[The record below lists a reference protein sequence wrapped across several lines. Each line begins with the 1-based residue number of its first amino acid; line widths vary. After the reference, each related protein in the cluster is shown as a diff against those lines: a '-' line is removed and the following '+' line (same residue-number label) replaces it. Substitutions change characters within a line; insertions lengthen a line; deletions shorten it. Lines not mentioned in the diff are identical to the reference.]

1 MNLSLKKIAEFVGGE
16 CIGCGE
22 EIIKSVTTDTREEQK
37 NALFVALCGE
47 KFDGHNFAQNAI
59 ENGAVAVLSEKRE
72 LSEKLPII
80 YVKSTYEALLNLAA
94 GYRDMLSPV
103 VIGVTGSV
111 GKTTTKDMI
120 AAVLSQGLKT
130 LKTQGNLNNHIGLPK
145 TVFKLSE
152 DDRAAVLE
160 MGMNHAGEISVLT
173 QVARP
178 DIAVITNIGVSHIE
192 YLKTRENILKAKL
205 EILEGMSEDAPII
218 VDSDNDLLGALGS
231 KYQNHRVIRC
241 SLTNEDADIY
251 AKNITEGSEGSRYE
265 IWNGKELLTNVYLPC
280 VGRHNVS
287 NSLLAAAVGIEAGLS
302 PEQIAAGLSA
312 FVPSGMRQKITKI
325 NDMTFIEDCYNA
337 SPTSMSASLSVLES
351 ISEKRAV
358 AVLGD
363 MLELGDIA
371 EKAHTEVGQEA
382 AEKCQLLVCC
392 GNNAR
397 LMKEAAENK
406 GTKAVYFET
415 KEETAA
421 YLLKE
426 LKKGD
431 CVLFKASLGMD
442 FAKLLSLIYA
452 ELSQN

>member
-1 MNLSLKKIAEFVGGE
+1 MNLSLKKIAEFTGGE
-16 CIGCGE
+16 CIGCGD
-22 EIIKSVTTDTREEQK
+22 EIVTAITTDTREEQK
-37 NALFVALCGE
+37 NALFVCLKGE
-47 KFDGHNFAQNAI
+47 KFDGHSFAKSAI
-59 ENGAVAVLSEKRE
+59 ENGAVAVLSEQRE
-72 LSEKLPII
+72 LSENLPII
-80 YVKSTYEALLNLAA
+80 YVKSTYDALLNLAA

-103 VIGVTGSV
+103 VVGITGSV

-120 AAVLSQGLKT
+120 AAILSQGLQT
-130 LKTQGNLNNHIGLPK
+130 LKTQGNQNNHIGLPK
-145 TVFKLSE
+145 TIFRLTE
-152 DDRAAVLE
+152 NDRAAVLE
-160 MGMNHAGEISVLT
+160 MGMNHLGEISVLT
-173 QVARP
+173 QIARP
-178 DIAVITNIGVSHIE
+178 DLAVITNIGVSHIE

-205 EILEGMSEDAPII
+205 EILEGMRDDAPII
-218 VDSDNDLLGALGS
+218 VDADNDLLGALGS
-231 KYQNHRVIRC
+231 KYKEHRIIRC
-241 SLTNEDADIY
+241 SLTCEDADIY

-265 IWNGKELLTNVYLPC
+265 IWRNGELAVNVYLPC
-280 VGRHNVS
+280 VGKHNVG
-287 NSLLAAAVGIEAGLS
+287 NSLLAAAVGFESGLS

-351 ISEKRAV
+351 ISENRAV

-371 EKAHTEVGQEA
+371 EKAHTEVGLEA
-382 AEKCQLLVCC
+382 AEKCDLLVCC

-397 LMKEAAENK
+397 LMKKAAEGK
-406 GTKAVYFET
+406 GKKAVFFET
-415 KEETAA
+415 KEETAK

-426 LKKGD
+426 FKKGD

-452 ELSQN
+452 ELK

>member
-16 CIGCGE
+16 CVGCGE
-22 EIIKSVTTDTREEQK
+22 EIITSVTTDTREEQ
-37 NALFVALCGE
+37 NGALFVCLRGE
-47 KFDGHNFAQNAI
+47 KFDGHNFAADAV
-59 ENGAVAVLSEKRE
+59 EKGAVAVLSEQKE
-72 LSEKLPII
+72 LSQKLPII
-80 YVKSTYEALLNLAA
+80 YVKSTYDALLNLAA

-103 VIGVTGSV
+103 VVGVTGSV

-145 TVFKLSE
+145 TIFKLKE

-173 QVARP
+173 AVARP
-178 DIAVITNIGVSHIE
+178 DLAVITNIGVSHIE

-218 VDSDNDLLGALGS
+218 VDADNDLLGALGS
-231 KYQNHRVIRC
+231 QYQNHKITRC
-241 SLTNEDADIY
+241 SLNSENADIY
-251 AKNITEGSEGSRYE
+251 AKNITEGSEGSRFE
-265 IWNGKELLTNVYLPC
+265 IWENGKLLTNVYLPC
-280 VGRHNVS
+280 VGRHNIG
-287 NSLLAAAVGIEAGLS
+287 NALLAAAVGLEAGLS
-302 PEQIAAGLSA
+302 PDQIAAGLSA
-312 FVPSGMRQKITKI
+312 FVPSGMRQKVVKI
-325 NDMTFIEDCYNA
+325 CDMTFIEDCYNA

-351 ISEKRAV
+351 ISENRAV

-371 EKAHTEVGQEA
+371 KKAHSEVGAEA
-382 AEKCQLLVCC
+382 AEKCDLLICC

-397 LMKEAAENK
+397 LMKEAAEAK
-406 GTKAVYFET
+406 GKKAVFFES
-415 KEETAA
+415 KEETAR

-452 ELSQN
+452 ELKEN